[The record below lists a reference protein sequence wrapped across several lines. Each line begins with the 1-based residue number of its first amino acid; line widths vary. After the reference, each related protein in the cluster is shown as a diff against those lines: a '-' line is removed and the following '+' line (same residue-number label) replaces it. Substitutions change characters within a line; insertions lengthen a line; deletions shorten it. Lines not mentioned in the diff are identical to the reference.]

1 MHIVI
6 GVITA
11 IAALIGALHALQ
23 KAGVDLN
30 SFNPF
35 TWYRRHQWTKKI
47 HVHPALTADNPM
59 DIAAV
64 VLLHTAKLKGELT
77 RETRQTL
84 LSIFRDTFKIKT
96 GEVNELFSAT
106 SFRLKDGLFEKYVS
120 RFIEERWNTL
130 TMAQTQ
136 QIIPLVQ
143 RIADL
148 DGAPTLHQNEFILL
162 LKEKTLPPPGS
173 SW

>member
-11 IAALIGALHALQ
+11 LAGLIWALVALRRS
-23 KAGVDLN
+23 GMDLD

-35 TWYRRHQWTKKI
+35 AWYRRYQWRKNF
-47 HVHPALTADNPM
+47 HAHPAMTADNPM
-59 DIAAV
+59 DVAAV

-84 LSIFRDTFKIKT
+84 FDIFQGTFKIEERET
-96 GEVNELFSAT
+96 NELFSAT
-106 SFRLKDGLFEKYVS
+106 SFRLKDGLFEKHVS
-120 RFIEERWNTL
+120 RFIEERWNAL
-130 TMAQTQ
+130 TMAQAQ
-136 QIIPLVQ
+136 QIVPLVQ
-143 RIADL
+143 KIAEL
-148 DGAPTLHQNEFILL
+148 DGTPSPSQSDFISL
-162 LKEKTLPPPGS
+162 LKEKTLPPPGT

>member
-11 IAALIGALHALQ
+11 IAGLIWALVALRNSGANFESL
-23 KAGVDLN
+23 
-30 SFNPF
+30 NPF
-35 TWYRRHQWTKKI
+35 AWYRRYQWKKNF
-47 HVHPALTADNPM
+47 HAHPAMAADNPM

-77 RETRQTL
+77 RETRQML
-84 LSIFRDTFKIKT
+84 LNLFQDTFKIEEKET
-96 GEVNELFSAT
+96 NELFSAT
-106 SFRLKDGLFEKYVS
+106 SFRLKDGLFEKHVS
-120 RFIEERWNTL
+120 RFIEERWNAL
-130 TMAQTQ
+130 TTTQAQ
-136 QIIPLVQ
+136 QIVPLVQ
-143 RIADL
+143 RIAEL
-148 DGAPTLHQNEFILL
+148 DGTSTPQQSGFISL